1 MEDKDTTLRRVALQ
15 QAITHLSAKTIGS
28 IAAPDDVTNVA
39 KIFYTF
45 LKGETK

>member
-15 QAITHLSAKTIGS
+15 QALAHYAGKHTLAT
-28 IAAPDDVTNVA
+28 PDDVTHVA
-39 KIFYTF
+39 NIFYTF

>member
-15 QAITHLSAKTIGS
+15 QAIAHCANKATIT
-28 IAAPDDVTNVA
+28 APNDVTNVA
-39 KIFYTF
+39 NIFYTF